1 MSSFGESNTK
11 KGTGQ
16 FRTLVAALTL
26 VFVGLICYF
35 AFWKNCEAGYYH
47 IIEPINGKGS
57 YSARMEPGRYLLGFD
72 KKHEWEISRTFWFSA
87 DETEGSPTDQSVGV
101 RFSDGGTA
109 KISGSVRYTIGEDED
124 KFIAM
129 HIEYRNQSN
138 FLDRAINQLVTE
150 TLTLTATLMPAEESY
165 TTHKATFTQWALD
178 QLNNG
183 VYLVT
188 TKSDTTITS
197 DGEVRI
203 TSRAIP
209 RRDPRTGE
217 IMRKEYSLKDFDV
230 HFSQFVIQDPDYETS
245 ILAQIKT
252 KLTNL
257 MGKVA
262 KIAEAE
268 LAAAQEKQAKAE
280 GEYNVVT
287 AYYEQEVDNVVK
299 IVEEERDKTIA
310 ETQSSQRREVAALD
324 KKTADWQKKAD
335 ILSGQGQAEY
345 KRLLQS
351 ADSNLDIRLEM
362 WLVSH
367 QARAAAI
374 ANGQSPVP
382 HTVLQQGLSTADR
395 NLEIMGV
402 EAARN
407 LRKDHDDGSTP

>member
-1 MSSFGESNTK
+1 MSSFGDQSNSRGSNK
-11 KGTGQ
+11 LRFG
-16 FRTLVAALTL
+16 VAALAIVFLAMISYVTL
-26 VFVGLICYF
+26 F
-35 AFWKNCEAGYYH
+35 KNCVAGYYH
-47 IIEPINGKGS
+47 IIEPISGHQE

-101 RFSDGGTA
+101 RFSDGGQA
-109 KISGSVRYTIGEDED
+109 GISGSVRYTIGPDEE
-124 KFIAM
+124 KFIGM
-129 HIEYRNQSN
+129 HIEYRSESN

-183 VYLVT
+183 VYLVIT
-188 TKSDTTITS
+188 ESDTLRTQ
-197 DGEVRI
+197 DGEMHI

-209 RRDPRTGE
+209 RRDPATGE
-217 IMRKEYSLKDFDV
+217 IMRKEYSLKDFDIN
-230 HFSQFVIQDPDYETS
+230 FSQFVIQDPDYETP

-268 LAAAQEKQAKAE
+268 MAAAQEKQAKAE
-280 GEYNVVT
+280 GAYNVVT
-287 AYYEQEVDNVVK
+287 AFYEQEKDNVVK
-299 IVEEERDKTIA
+299 IVEEERDKSIA
-310 ETQSSQRREVAALD
+310 QAQSSQRREVAALD

-335 ILSGQGQAEY
+335 ILSGTGEAQY
-345 KRLLQS
+345 KQLLQN
-351 ADSNLDIRLEM
+351 ADSNLDIRLQM

-367 QARAAAI
+367 LARASAI
-374 ANGQSPVP
+374 ADGQSPVP
-382 HTVLQQGLSTADR
+382 HTVLQQGLSNADR
-395 NLEIMGV
+395 NLEILGV
-402 EAARN
+402 EAARG
-407 LRKDHDDGSTP
+407 LRKTEGSTP